1 MLQQYM
7 YITDTDVCNIV
18 RYSYTIELHM
28 YIRHNLWSEHLHT
41 SD

>member
-1 MLQQYM
+1 MLQQCM

-28 YIRHNLWSEHLHT
+28 YIRHNYTLILHT